1 MKRGVVL
8 SNHKSVDDY
17 IQDGIYGARET
28 LPDERRLYLG
38 SIRERIEFAL
48 LQNQVREDTPYPE
61 IEKAMKTHSA
71 MQLFLNGNM
80 NYQYLSKYI
89 QLADRYTVTYSVV
102 SNKEHNSEYGLVL
115 AHEDAVD
122 KEQIE
127 VPKRKRSATEE
138 KKDKPSFFKRLF
150 KW

>member
-1 MKRGVVL
+1 M
-8 SNHKSVDDY
+8 SNQKNVDDY

-38 SIRERIEFAL
+38 SIRERIEVVL

-61 IEKAMKTHSA
+61 IEKAMKAHPSL
-71 MQLFLNGNM
+71 QLFLNGNM

-89 QLADRYTVTYSVV
+89 QLADRHRITYSVV

-122 KEQIE
+122 NEQID
-127 VPKRKRSATEE
+127 VPKRKRSSAEE
-138 KKDKPSFFKRLF
+138 KRKKPSFFKRLF
-150 KW
+150 K